1 MEPKGLK
8 TENNVMICYIHYSLT
23 FWWVQIL
30 GDPQS
35 CRRLALFDAPMAS
48 LRVVAVSGE
57 TLQTFPLERLE
68 ASASKGFGVDAQI
81 AFIALLFF
89 AIVFFAA

>member
-1 MEPKGLK
+1 MKVVGSHGGLYFFQ
-8 TENNVMICYIHYSLT
+8 VLRIQWVFAT
-23 FWWVQIL
+23 FFSHCL
-30 GDPQS
+30 
-35 CRRLALFDAPMAS
+35 DAFPMAS

-81 AFIALLFF
+81 VFCRLA
-89 AIVFFAA
+89 VFFLV

>member
-1 MEPKGLK
+1 M
-8 TENNVMICYIHYSLT
+8 
-23 FWWVQIL
+23 QIL

-35 CRRLALFDAPMAS
+35 SRRVALFDDPMAS

-81 AFIALLFF
+81 AFIRLLFF
-89 AIVFFAA
+89 CHSLFRSLIYYELCRFVYVIHLTPRMA

>member
-1 MEPKGLK
+1 
-8 TENNVMICYIHYSLT
+8 
-23 FWWVQIL
+23 
-30 GDPQS
+30 
-35 CRRLALFDAPMAS
+35 MAS

-81 AFIALLFF
+81 AFIRLLFF